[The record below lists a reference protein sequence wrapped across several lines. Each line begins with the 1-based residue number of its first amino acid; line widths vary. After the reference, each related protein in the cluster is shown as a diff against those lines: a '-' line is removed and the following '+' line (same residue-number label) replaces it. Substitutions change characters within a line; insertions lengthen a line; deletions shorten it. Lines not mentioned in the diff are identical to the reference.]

1 MPTGYSFAVRNG
13 HHQPPI
19 LPDRSTK
26 PSIVASKPGNDN
38 EQDPFNLTKLS
49 DSLSS
54 TIASTVSEMN
64 NAMIESDVSETDVSE
79 REEPVAGQPLPNVDR
94 SLKAKALLKMGGATR
109 KNLSDVIEADND
121 LIEETLQ
128 LEMKQLEIEN
138 RWEVFRLRREK
149 SAEEDMKLE
158 VMKNEDALLEE
169 LARMNEEKERKEKE
183 TEKLREQLN
192 EIKVKMEKVNSN
204 V

>member
-1 MPTGYSFAVRNG
+1 
-13 HHQPPI
+13 
-19 LPDRSTK
+19 
-26 PSIVASKPGNDN
+26 
-38 EQDPFNLTKLS
+38 
-49 DSLSS
+49 
-54 TIASTVSEMN
+54 
-64 NAMIESDVSETDVSE
+64 
-79 REEPVAGQPLPNVDR
+79 
-94 SLKAKALLKMGGATR
+94 
-109 KNLSDVIEADND
+109 LSDVIEADND

-158 VMKNEDALLEE
+158 VMKNEEALLEE